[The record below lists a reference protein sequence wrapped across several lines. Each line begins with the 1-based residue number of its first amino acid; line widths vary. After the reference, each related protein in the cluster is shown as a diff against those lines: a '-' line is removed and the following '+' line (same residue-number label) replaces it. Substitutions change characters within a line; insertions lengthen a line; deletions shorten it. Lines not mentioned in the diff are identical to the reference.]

1 MRPIPSPASNEAL
14 NLLKRAKSLLEK
26 AEKLDMVEH
35 DGKKVPAFAA
45 DGKGEK
51 DVKNKAKSCPHCDG
65 DAPRSKCNC
74 GSMKKAS
81 MAEKDKYCMKNFG
94 KKYSECSAK
103 QKAQC
108 DKAHGKVEKGSDKC
122 PSCGEKMEKGM
133 CKMGCKMEKGMGKC
147 PTCGEKKMDMEKGVC
162 MKMGCMG
169 KMSVSMK
176 KGSQH
181 KIQTF
186 NTNPETTQFMVET
199 GGNTYH
205 QQYSTNN
212 SLLDSEDVANKGASS
227 SSVNLESLNR
237 NQNPHD
243 DPAPGHQTEG

>member
-1 MRPIPSPASNEAL
+1 MRPIPSPASNEAF
-14 NLLKRAKSLLEK
+14 NLLKKAKSLLEK

-35 DGKKVPAFAA
+35 EGKKIPAFAA
-45 DGKGEK
+45 DGKGAKDEK
-51 DVKNKAKSCPHCDG
+51 
-65 DAPRSKCNC
+65 
-74 GSMKKAS
+74 KKADMS
-81 MAEKDKYCMKNFG
+81 EKDKYCQKNFG
-94 KKYSECSAK
+94 KKYSECTAK
-103 QKAQC
+103 EKAQC
-108 DKAHGKVEKGSDKC
+108 DKSVDKVEKG
-122 PSCGEKMEKGM
+122 
-133 CKMGCKMEKGMGKC
+133 KGMGMC
-147 PTCGEKKMDMEKGVC
+147 ATCGEKKMDMEKGMC

-169 KMSVSMK
+169 KASVDMK

-186 NTNPETTQFMVET
+186 NTNPETTQFMIET

-227 SSVNLESLNR
+227 STVNLESLNR

-243 DPAPGHQTEG
+243 NPAPGHMTEG

>member
-1 MRPIPSPASNEAL
+1 MRPIPSPASNEAF

-26 AEKLDMVEH
+26 AEKLDMVVHE
-35 DGKKVPAFAA
+35 GKKVPAFAA
-45 DGKGEK
+45 DGKGAK
-51 DVKNKAKSCPHCDG
+51 DET
-65 DAPRSKCNC
+65 
-74 GSMKKAS
+74 KKAS

-94 KKYSECSAK
+94 KKYSECSEK

-108 DKAHGKVEKGSDKC
+108 DKAHGKVEKG
-122 PSCGEKMEKGM
+122 
-133 CKMGCKMEKGMGKC
+133 KGMGMC
-147 PTCGEKKMDMEKGVC
+147 PTCGEKKMDMEKGMC

-169 KMSVSMK
+169 KASVDMK

-186 NTNPETTQFMVET
+186 NTNPETTQFMIET

-243 DPAPGHQTEG
+243 NPAPGHMTEG

>member
-1 MRPIPSPASNEAL
+1 MRPIPSPASGEAYE
-14 NLLKRAKSLLEK
+14 LLKRAKSLLEK
-26 AEKLDMVEH
+26 AEKLDMVVHE
-35 DGKKVPAFAA
+35 GKKVPAFAA
-45 DGKGEK
+45 DGKGAK
-51 DVKNKAKSCPHCDG
+51 DET
-65 DAPRSKCNC
+65 
-74 GSMKKAS
+74 KKAS

-94 KKYSECSAK
+94 KKYSECSEK

-108 DKAHGKVEKGSDKC
+108 DKAHGKVEKG
-122 PSCGEKMEKGM
+122 
-133 CKMGCKMEKGMGKC
+133 KGMGMC
-147 PTCGEKKMDMEKGVC
+147 PTCGEKKMDMEKGMC

-169 KMSVSMK
+169 KASVDMK

-186 NTNPETTQFMVET
+186 NTNPETTQFMIET

-243 DPAPGHQTEG
+243 NPAPGHMTEG

>member
-1 MRPIPSPASNEAL
+1 MRPRESPASSEAFE
-14 NLLKRAKSLLEK
+14 LLKRAQSLLEK

-45 DGKGEK
+45 DGKGAK
-51 DVKNKAKSCPHCDG
+51 DET
-65 DAPRSKCNC
+65 
-74 GSMKKAS
+74 KKAS

-94 KKYSECSAK
+94 KKYSECSEK

-108 DKAHGKVEKGSDKC
+108 DKAHDKVEKGSGKC
-122 PSCGEKMEKGM
+122 PSCGEKMDMEKGM
-133 CKMGCKMEKGMGKC
+133 CVKS
-147 PTCGEKKMDMEKGVC
+147 
-162 MKMGCMG
+162 GCMG
-169 KMSVSMK
+169 MKADMK
-176 KGSQH
+176 KGPQH

-186 NTNPETTQFMVET
+186 NTNPETTQFMIET

-212 SLLDSEDVANKGASS
+212 SLLESEDVANKGATS
-227 SSVNLESLNR
+227 SSVNLVSLNR

-243 DPAPGHQTEG
+243 NPAPGHQTEG

>member
-1 MRPIPSPASNEAL
+1 MRPIPSPASGEAYE
-14 NLLKRAKSLLEK
+14 LLKRAKSLLEK

-35 DGKKVPAFAA
+35 EGKKVPAFAA
-45 DGKGEK
+45 DGKGAK
-51 DVKNKAKSCPHCDG
+51 DETK
-65 DAPRSKCNC
+65 
-74 GSMKKAS
+74 
-81 MAEKDKYCMKNFG
+81 
-94 KKYSECSAK
+94 
-103 QKAQC
+103 
-108 DKAHGKVEKGSDKC
+108 KGSGKC
-122 PSCGEKMEKGM
+122 PSCGEKLEKGM
-133 CKMGCKMEKGMGKC
+133 CKMGCMGKAAV
-147 PTCGEKKMDMEKGVC
+147 D
-162 MKMGCMG
+162 
-169 KMSVSMK
+169 MK

-186 NTNPETTQFMVET
+186 NTNPETTQFMIET

-243 DPAPGHQTEG
+243 NPAPGHLTEG

>member
-1 MRPIPSPASNEAL
+1 MRPIPSPASGEAYE
-14 NLLKRAKSLLEK
+14 LLKRAKSLLEK

-45 DGKGEK
+45 DGKGAK
-51 DVKNKAKSCPHCDG
+51 DET
-65 DAPRSKCNC
+65 
-74 GSMKKAS
+74 KKAT

-103 QKAQC
+103 EKAQC
-108 DKAHGKVEKGSDKC
+108 DRVHGKVEKGKGMC
-122 PSCGEKMEKGM
+122 PSCGEKMDMEKGM
-133 CKMGCKMEKGMGKC
+133 CKMGCGGMKA
-147 PTCGEKKMDMEKGVC
+147 D
-162 MKMGCMG
+162 
-169 KMSVSMK
+169 MK

-186 NTNPETTQFMVET
+186 NTNPETTQFMIET

-227 SSVNLESLNR
+227 STVNLESLNR

-243 DPAPGHQTEG
+243 TPAPGHLTEG

>member
-1 MRPIPSPASNEAL
+1 MSPIPSPASGEAYE
-14 NLLKRAKSLLEK
+14 LLKKAKSLLEK

-35 DGKKVPAFAA
+35 EGKKVPAFAA
-45 DGKGEK
+45 DGKGAKDEK
-51 DVKNKAKSCPHCDG
+51 
-65 DAPRSKCNC
+65 
-74 GSMKKAS
+74 KKADMS
-81 MAEKDKYCMKNFG
+81 EKDKYCQKNFG
-94 KKYSECSAK
+94 KKYSECTAK
-103 QKAQC
+103 EKAQC
-108 DKAHGKVEKGSDKC
+108 DKSVDKVEKG
-122 PSCGEKMEKGM
+122 
-133 CKMGCKMEKGMGKC
+133 KGMGMC
-147 PTCGEKKMDMEKGVC
+147 PTCGEKKMDMEKGMC

-169 KMSVSMK
+169 KASVDMK

-186 NTNPETTQFMVET
+186 NTNPETTQFMIET

-227 SSVNLESLNR
+227 STVNLESLNR

-243 DPAPGHQTEG
+243 TPAPGHMTEG

>member
-1 MRPIPSPASNEAL
+1 MRPIPSPASSEAYE
-14 NLLKRAKSLLEK
+14 LLKKAKSLLEK

-35 DGKKVPAFAA
+35 EGKKVPAFAA
-45 DGKGEK
+45 DGKGAK
-51 DVKNKAKSCPHCDG
+51 DEKNKADMGEKDKYCMKRFGKKYSDCSEKQKAECDRNV
-65 DAPRSKCNC
+65 DKVE
-74 GSMKKAS
+74 KAS

-94 KKYSECSAK
+94 KKYSDCSAK

-108 DKAHGKVEKGSDKC
+108 DKAHGKVEKGMGLC
-122 PSCGEKMEKGM
+122 PQ
-133 CKMGCKMEKGMGKC
+133 
-147 PTCGEKKMDMEKGVC
+147 CGEKKMDMEKGMC
-162 MKMGCMG
+162 MKMGCDGSM
-169 KMSVSMK
+169 KADMK

-186 NTNPETTQFMVET
+186 NFNPERTQFMVET

-212 SLLDSEDVANKGASS
+212 SLLESVDVANKGATSS
-227 SSVNLESLNR
+227 SINLEALNR

-243 DPAPGHQTEG
+243 NPAPGHQTEG